1 MARNR
6 VIYQSEALYV
16 GQDASLSGAAN
27 HNQIERTQS
36 ANFSYTINR
45 QDINQF
51 GELARIDSL
60 ILDPPTVSTDFSYYL
75 TDGFNEQALGFF
87 VNTGAAGVNTA
98 QFASGHLIG
107 SSGRNVF
114 IVTGPEGKDLNG
126 GGASTPPIGADDKI
140 IGIGNCYLSD
150 YSVDLSVGSIPTV
163 SVTMEGANV
172 RADSAG
178 SGISNPAV
186 DQEAGTAYGG
196 VAQVLLPPPVTGTS
210 TAGISALR
218 PGDVTVSLSSF
229 DGATVADLAGSDG
242 AHVQSVSISVPLSR
256 SPLQRLGSRFPFA
269 REVDFPV
276 EVSMSVNA
284 LVNEIAAMQLADV
297 LESGFQAVTV
307 NINNEDGDRAV
318 EYTLSG
324 AKVDSESFS
333 SSIGSNQTVDLTI
346 SAQVGGI
353 NDVSAGLFMS
363 GANRTHRA
371 GFNGQGA

>member
-16 GQDASLSGAAN
+16 GQDASLSGAVN

-87 VNTGAAGVNTA
+87 VNTGTAGVNDG

-107 SSGRNVF
+107 SSGRNVY

-126 GGASTPPIGADDKI
+126 AGAIAADDKT

-172 RADSAG
+172 RADAAG
-178 SGISNPAV
+178 GGISNPAV
-186 DQEAGTAYGG
+186 DQEAGTAFGG
-196 VAQVLLPPPVTGTS
+196 VAQVTLPAPVTGTS

-218 PGDVTVSLSSF
+218 PGDVTVSLTAF
-229 DGATVADLAGSDG
+229 DGSTVADLAGSDG
-242 AHVQSVSISVPLSR
+242 AHVQSVSLSVPLSR

-284 LVNEIAAMQLADV
+284 LVNEIAAFQLANV
-297 LESGFQAVTV
+297 LESGFQAATVTV
-307 NINNEDGDRAV
+307 KAEDGDQAV
-318 EYTLSG
+318 KYTLSG

-333 SSIGSNQTVDLTI
+333 SSIGSNQSVDLTF
-346 SAQVGGI
+346 SAQIGGT
-353 NDVSAGLFMS
+353 NDVSAGLFME
-363 GANRTHRA
+363 GANRVHRS
-371 GFNGQGA
+371 GFNGRP

>member
-16 GQDASLSGAAN
+16 GTDASLLAAAN
-27 HNQIERTQS
+27 NNQIERTQS

-51 GELARIDSL
+51 GELARIDSV

-75 TDGFNEQALGFF
+75 TDGFNELALGFY
-87 VNTGAAGVNTA
+87 VQTGGVTQTA

-107 SSGRNVF
+107 SSGRNVY

-126 GGASTPPIGADDKI
+126 DGALADTDKV

-150 YSVDLSVGSIPTV
+150 YSLDLSVGSIPTV

-172 RADSAG
+172 RADNTASN
-178 SGISNPAV
+178 IENPAI
-186 DQEAGTAYGG
+186 DQAAGTPRTGI
-196 VAQVLLPPPVTGTS
+196 VVLPNPVSGS
-210 TAGISALR
+210 SSISALR
-218 PGDVTVSLSSF
+218 PGDVTVSLSNF
-229 DGATVADLAGSDG
+229 EGNTIVDLADGADLDA
-242 AHVQSVSISVPLSR
+242 AHVQSVSLNVPLSR
-256 SPLQRLGSRFPFA
+256 SPLQRLGSRFPYA

-276 EVSMSVNA
+276 DITLNVSA
-284 LVNEIAAMQLADV
+284 LVNETTAFQLADK
-297 LESGFQAVTV
+297 LQQDFNSAT
-307 NINNEDGDRAV
+307 ITIKKPDGGGATGV
-318 EYTLSG
+318 IYTLSG

-363 GANRTHRA
+363 GSNTTQRV
-371 GFNGQGA
+371 GFNQ

>member
-126 GGASTPPIGADDKI
+126 AGAIASDDKT

-172 RADSAG
+172 RADAG
-178 SGISNPAV
+178 GAAIDNPAV
-186 DQEAGTAYGG
+186 DQEAGTAMAGTIT
-196 VAQVLLPPPVTGTS
+196 LPAPVTGTS

-218 PGDVTVSLSSF
+218 PGDVTVALSAF
-229 DGATVADLAGSDG
+229 DGSTVADLAGADG
-242 AHVQSVSISVPLSR
+242 AHVQSVSLSVPLSR

>member
-16 GQDASLSGAAN
+16 GQDASLTDAAN

-60 ILDPPTVSTDFSYYL
+60 IIDPPTVSTDFSYYL
-75 TDGFNEQALGFF
+75 TNGFNEQALGFF
-87 VNTGAAGVNTA
+87 VNTGAAGAGSA

-114 IVTGPEGKDLNG
+114 IVVGPEGKDLNG
-126 GGASTPPIGADDKI
+126 AGPIAGEDKT

-172 RADSAG
+172 RADAAG
-178 SGISNPAV
+178 AAIDNPAI
-186 DQEAGTAYGG
+186 DQEAGTAVSG
-196 VAQVLLPPPVTGTS
+196 LINLPDPVTGTS
-210 TAGISALR
+210 TAGITALR
-218 PGDVTVSLSSF
+218 PGDVTVSLTDF
-229 DGATVADLAGSDG
+229 DGNTVADLVGSDG
-242 AHVQSVSISVPLSR
+242 AHVQSVSINLPLSR

-276 EVSMSVNA
+276 EISMNVNA
-284 LVNEIAAMQLADV
+284 LVNEVAAYQLADK
-297 LESGFQAVTV
+297 LQQGFAAAVVTIKDE
-307 NINNEDGDRAV
+307 NENNAIQ
-318 EYTLSG
+318 YTLSG

-333 SSIGSNQTVDLTI
+333 SSIGSNQTVDLTL
-346 SAQVGGI
+346 SAQVGGL
-353 NDVSAGLFMS
+353 NDVNAGLFMS
-363 GANRTHRA
+363 GANRVHRA
-371 GFNGQGA
+371 GFNGGGA

>member
-16 GQDASLSGAAN
+16 GQDASLLAAAN

-87 VNTGAAGVNTA
+87 VNTGAGGVNTA
-98 QFASGHLIG
+98 QFASGHLVG

-114 IVTGPEGKDLNG
+114 IVVGPEGKDLNG
-126 GGASTPPIGADDKI
+126 AGAIGSDDKT

-172 RADSAG
+172 RADAAG
-178 SGISNPAV
+178 AAIDNPAV
-186 DQEAGTAYGG
+186 NQEDGTAMGG
-196 VAQVLLPPPVTGTS
+196 TITLPNPTTGTS
-210 TAGISALR
+210 TAGITALR
-218 PGDVTVSLSSF
+218 PGDVTVSLTDF
-229 DGATVADLAGSDG
+229 DGNTVADLVGSDG

-284 LVNEIAAMQLADV
+284 LVNEVAAYQLADK
-297 LESGFQAVTV
+297 LQQGFAAAVVTLKD
-307 NINNEDGDRAV
+307 EDGAKAV

-363 GANRTHRA
+363 GANRIHRA
-371 GFNGQGA
+371 GFNGRPA

>member
-16 GQDASLSGAAN
+16 GTDASLLAAAN
-27 HNQIERTQS
+27 NNQISRTQS

-51 GELARIDSL
+51 GELARIDSV

-75 TDGFNEQALGFF
+75 TDGFNELALGFY
-87 VNTGAAGVNTA
+87 VQTGVNPTTA

-107 SSGRNVF
+107 SSGRNVY
-114 IVTGPEGKDLNG
+114 IVTGPEGQDLNG
-126 GGASTPPIGADDKI
+126 AGALASDDKV

-150 YSVDLSVGSIPTV
+150 YSLDLSVGSIPTV

-172 RADSAG
+172 RADSAADL
-178 SGISNPAV
+178 NPAI
-186 DQEAGTAYGG
+186 DQAAGTAMEGTVVLPNPTSG
-196 VAQVLLPPPVTGTS
+196 TLSQV
-210 TAGISALR
+210 SALR
-218 PGDVTVSLSSF
+218 PGDVTVSLVNF
-229 DGATVADLAGSDG
+229 EGNTIVDLADG
-242 AHVQSVSISVPLSR
+242 DDLDAAHVQSVSLNVPLSR
-256 SPLQRLGSRFPFA
+256 SPLQRLGSRFPYA

-276 EVSMSVNA
+276 DITLNVSA
-284 LVNEIAAMQLADV
+284 LVNETTAFQLADK
-297 LESGFQAVTV
+297 LQQDFNSATITIKKPDGSGATGV
-307 NINNEDGDRAV
+307 I
-318 EYTLSG
+318 YTLSG

-353 NDVSAGLFMS
+353 NDINAGLFMS
-363 GANRTHRA
+363 GSNTGQRV
-371 GFNGQGA
+371 GFNA